1 VVALGSGR
9 FSSKAALAHVLVVSF
24 AGCTSERPL
33 TESDC
38 TAIKQKVAAAWN
50 HDAVAAQRLA
60 DSDAFTPFI
69 GEEGDRVAAAV
80 LEECRA
86 MVGKPIS
93 EKELSCLKAADT
105 IDDVYECAPR

>member
-1 VVALGSGR
+1 MLFGERVAGLV
-9 FSSKAALAHVLVVSF
+9 AILAF
-24 AGCTSERPL
+24 AGCGGERPL

-38 TAIKQKVAAAWN
+38 TMIKARVAAAWN

-69 GEEGDRVAAAV
+69 GGEGDRIAQAV
-80 LEECRA
+80 MEQCQTMLGRP
-86 MVGKPIS
+86 VR
-93 EKELSCLKAADT
+93 EKELACLEAVDT

>member
-1 VVALGSGR
+1 MGDHGVSSTVAVPLVVA
-9 FSSKAALAHVLVVSF
+9 AAFF
-24 AGCTSERPL
+24 ATGCAERAL

-38 TAIKQKVAAAWN
+38 TTVKQKVAAAWN

-69 GEEGDRVAAAV
+69 GEEGDRIAAAV
-80 LEECRA
+80 MEECRA
-86 MVGKPIS
+86 MVGRPVS
-93 EKELSCLKAADT
+93 ERELSCLKAAET